1 MIMVKCMNW
10 KYSLTRQRSVLAAGV
25 VALLLLFS
33 GCTDKEDININLGN
47 PDPDN
52 LCFTSTDI
60 TLDGG
65 DNPRIRDIFRAEEN
79 ICIILQNE
87 STDGDQSNIS
97 VTAIIL
103 SEDGSKE
110 LKRLILDTQGVNI
123 SSFCYAGNDCIAG
136 AKSVGGYMIFS
147 LDNGSITCNE
157 TDNGRNRMIPS
168 VASASDGFVYVSDN
182 QITKVDPTGQIEASI
197 PFECEIMEIPSRDA
211 YFSKGN
217 AEYVTVTED
226 MQMVYYSVD
235 FDKQDFTEVAR
246 EEDFQLE
253 WPSLYSYGGFAYDQ
267 LAGIIYELD
276 PYSRTKAVCSYMKYI
291 MAKPLV
297 GISDSQLYILDKST
311 YIRGVINVAGDI
323 EIELITPDENILLSD
338 RHELLIKGDK
348 ASFDNSL
355 AMAAYLYNS
364 TQDEYYVSI
373 ENYYGEEY
381 EYETTAEANRRNL
394 RLMQDFQS
402 GDMPDMLY
410 GNSFDYNY
418 MGNNGLVKDISQY
431 IASSNVIGTDTISDN
446 IYDVMFSDDRCYQ
459 VFSGYQLF
467 GLFGDRSLVSGKE
480 DDISLLEDPLLSDTM
495 RQRYTAYDMMSM
507 MLSYPLYKVS
517 DHPELIDESEI
528 EHMLNIAIDIGIT
541 PEDQANGNI
550 VFNDNENTILS
561 YIGSYRQFYNMSLAR
576 DDVLTYIGFPTVG
589 SCAHMAS
596 PSGLVAITEGTEYP
610 DECFAFMEYLLSD
623 EVQQICM
630 IDDYIPVKQSLMDEY
645 YDCLYDPAKVTED
658 EDVMRYLVATNAPNR
673 STKLNDAAIIESY
686 INAIESV
693 DGILAFD
700 WGLHGVVAEE
710 VNSYYL
716 MDKSVDS
723 IASSLRQRIMLYL
736 QENSLYGF

>member
-1 MIMVKCMNW
+1 MIMGKCMNW

-33 GCTDKEDININLGN
+33 GCTDKEDIIINLGN

-110 LKRLILDTQGVNI
+110 LNRVILDTQGVNI

-136 AKSVGGYMIFS
+136 AKSVGGYLIFS

-197 PFECEIMEIPSRDA
+197 PFECEIMEIPLRDA

-253 WPSLYSYGGFAYDQ
+253 WPSLYNYGGFAYDQ

-276 PYSRTKAVCSYMKYI
+276 PSSRTKAVCSYMKYI

-402 GDMPDMLY
+402 GNMPDMLY

-418 MGNNGLVKDISQY
+418 MGDNGLVKDISQY
-431 IASSNVIGTDTISDN
+431 IASSNVIDTDTISDN

-459 VFSGYQLF
+459 MFSGYQLF

-495 RQRYTAYDMMSM
+495 RHRYTAYDMMSM

-528 EHMLNIAIDIGIT
+528 EHMLNIAVDVGIT

-576 DDVLTYIGFPTVG
+576 DDVLAYIGFPTVG

-610 DECFAFMEYLLSD
+610 DECFAFMEFMLSD
-623 EVQQICM
+623 EVQRVCM
-630 IDDYIPVKQSLMDEY
+630 LSDCIPVKKELLEEY
-645 YDCLYDPAKVTED
+645 YDYLRNPDTVPDNDVTIK
-658 EDVMRYLVATNAPNR
+658 YLVSSYPDNR
-673 STKLNDAAIIESY
+673 ANRLDNEEIIDSY
-686 INAIESV
+686 ISAIESV
-693 DGILAFD
+693 DGLLTFD